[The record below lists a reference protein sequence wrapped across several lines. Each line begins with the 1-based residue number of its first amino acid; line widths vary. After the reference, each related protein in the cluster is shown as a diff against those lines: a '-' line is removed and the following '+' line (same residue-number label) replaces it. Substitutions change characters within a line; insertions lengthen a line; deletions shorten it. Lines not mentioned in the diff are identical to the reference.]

1 MSVLTPSSFDLDD
14 VRHRHLDPA
23 RLAGTTLHEG
33 HVLFDLYE
41 ALKEIERLQWHGLQT
56 ERECGRLRAEGARLN
71 SEVERLTERM
81 VRARTHPEV
90 SKVEIG
96 SSADREIRRLED
108 EVELLR
114 SENRA
119 LGEQETP
126 EETRAGIVRWMRN
139 TAAGYAQD
147 SDIVGAGLGNV
158 WSIIA
163 NLIAEERD
171 RQITLPEARARK
183 PARCTEAWTQVSW
196 PYREVQCDRP
206 EGHDGSH
213 STTVVGSTMVPHT
226 ETRP

>member
-1 MSVLTPSSFDLDD
+1 VSVLTPSSFDLDD
-14 VRHRHLDPA
+14 VRYRHLDPA

-56 ERECGRLRAEGARLN
+56 EGECGRLRAEGARLN
-71 SEVERLTERM
+71 GEVERLTERM

-90 SKVEIG
+90 SRVEIG

-126 EETRAGIVRWMRN
+126 EETRAGIVRWMRK
-139 TAAGYAQD
+139 TADQYAAQAEL
-147 SDIVGAGLGNV
+147 VGPGLANV
-158 WSIIA
+158 WRVIA
-163 NLIAEERD
+163 TLIAEERD
-171 RQITLPEARARK
+171 LPSVVGAWQPE
-183 PARCTEAWTQVSW
+183 RCTQAWTQASW

-213 STTVVGSTMVPHT
+213 STTVVGSTRVPHT

>member
-14 VRHRHLDPA
+14 VHFRHFNPA

-33 HVLFDLYE
+33 HVLFDLDA
-41 ALKEIERLQWHGLQT
+41 ALKEIQRLQCHGLKT

-71 SEVERLTERM
+71 GEVERLTERM

-90 SKVEIG
+90 SRVEIG

-126 EETRAGIVRWMRN
+126 EETRAGIVRWMRQ
-139 TAAGYAQD
+139 TADQYAAQAEL
-147 SDIVGAGLGNV
+147 VGPGLANV
-158 WSIIA
+158 WRIIA
-163 NLIAEERD
+163 TLIAEERD
-171 RQITLPEARARK
+171 LPSAVGAWQPTRCRETWRQAG
-183 PARCTEAWTQVSW
+183 W

-213 STTVVGSTMVPHT
+213 STTVVGSMMVPHT

>member
-14 VRHRHLDPA
+14 VRYRHLDLA

-33 HVLFDLYE
+33 HVLFDLDA
-41 ALKEIERLQWHGLQT
+41 ALKEIERLQCHGLKT
-56 ERECGRLRAEGARLN
+56 ERECGRLRAEGERLN
-71 SEVERLTERM
+71 GEVERLTERM

-90 SKVEIG
+90 SRVEIG

-126 EETRAGIVRWMRN
+126 EETRAGIVRWMRK
-139 TAAGYAQD
+139 TADQYAAQAEL
-147 SDIVGAGLGNV
+147 VGPGLANV
-158 WSIIA
+158 WRIIA
-163 NLIAEERD
+163 TLIAEERD
-171 RQITLPEARARK
+171 LPSAGVPEQPTRCSETWRQ
-183 PARCTEAWTQVSW
+183 VGW
-196 PYREVQCDRP
+196 PHRWVQCDRP

-213 STTVVGSTMVPHT
+213 TTVVGS
-226 ETRP
+226 